1 MQYEPEIFPG
11 LIYRKYQQQ
20 KKITL
25 LIFVS
30 GKVVITG
37 AKSVDDIDS
46 AFRYILP
53 FLEQFKKKQIE
64 YN

>member
-1 MQYEPEIFPG
+1 VQYEPEIFPG
-11 LIYRKYQQQ
+11 LIFRQYRQQ

-37 AKSVDDIDS
+37 AKDVNDLTQ
-46 AFRYILP
+46 AFHYIILH
-53 FLEQFKKKQIE
+53 LERFKKQD
-64 YN
+64 